1 MVRERIQQMEEE
13 NMRMK
18 MPMMEEKECIIR
30 EYEEKLQK
38 QHEIATMM
46 QFDDNDKDEV
56 LGMKAFKLD
65 KRCKSQEIGSERRWR
80 MCGTEEMGNVW
91 H

>member
-1 MVRERIQQMEEE
+1 
-13 NMRMK
+13 MRMK
-18 MPMMEEKECIIR
+18 LPMMEEKECIIYK
-30 EYEEKLQK
+30 YEEKLQK

-46 QFDDNDKDEV
+46 RFDDNDKGEV
-56 LGMKAFKLD
+56 LGMMAVKLD
-65 KRCKSQEIGSERRWR
+65 KRCKSQEIGSERRWG